1 MGDVINQSIQAQ
13 FWLELKWSPK
23 GIATHHLVLAL
34 CLRGRS
40 RVKHGLDVEFDV
52 GDFDDA
58 GLAVGGAVVAILVCY
73 SYDGYESAIDAIAN
87 RD

>member
-1 MGDVINQSIQAQ
+1 M
-13 FWLELKWSPK
+13 
-23 GIATHHLVLAL
+23 
-34 CLRGRS
+34 
-40 RVKHGLDVEFDV
+40 EFDV

>member
-1 MGDVINQSIQAQ
+1 M
-13 FWLELKWSPK
+13 
-23 GIATHHLVLAL
+23 
-34 CLRGRS
+34 
-40 RVKHGLDVEFDV
+40 EFDV

-58 GLAVGGAVVAILVCY
+58 GLAVGGAVLAISVCY